1 MYLHGSIIN
10 REGQTVTVEIV
21 TNGDRTMDLEID
33 TEESGVWFLDED
45 AVVTETSVNDTRD
58 VLLRHAC
65 SIRLLTREYLP
76 GLFCKNCR
84 DAVVNV
90 RRDGQ
95 LVFAGYL
102 EPQVYEQGYNEELDE
117 LELNC
122 VDALS
127 ALQYRNYQ
135 GVGEQGVSYAAKKRE
150 ALQRS
155 FGDILKEIL
164 NGVTAGLDLE
174 GSGPLPI
181 WYDGS
186 LAKSE
191 SDGGNI
197 LDGLQ
202 VSSLLFLG
210 EDESDVWTEDVVVEE
225 LLRWLN
231 LHVTEE
237 NGALWIFNWETVKGG
252 GSSWQQLG
260 GSGTTQT
267 ESQEVEI
274 SLDNVADMGT
284 SLSISEVKNQVIVTC
299 EREEMETLID
309 DPLDGD
315 SLVSKFDCKQ
325 KYMTEYIAEG
335 SGDEAAGA
343 MNRMIVHKVAPDYDR
358 AKVIDWYMQVMDNP
372 SWTLY
377 YEKGKKVTD
386 LYEKDGKG
394 NYVNQA
400 EVARFLKQRRLV
412 PCFLRFGSVEKG
424 SGQSDNSPVSSID
437 MKDYLYIS
445 VNGNE
450 REDPNSTPT
459 DDEIERHMPIAEFV
473 KNTGGAVFS
482 PADGDT
488 TNYLVFSGKILLQ
501 PIVYESSANGN
512 PGYANKDNNYEL
524 IRTNGNIDQTDRPAE
539 FPAYDREPGES
550 NSNLVKSDNSQDGRY
565 YTRQFWKVE
574 NPKDGSDNYD
584 YYKDQ
589 AGSVQP
595 WTEDKSA
602 KGYHYRMTATTED
615 DAETADKYSKVP
627 VLACELI
634 IGDKRCIETE
644 IDQWGNSTFV
654 WVPVGA
660 WEDETSPYHGMKYF
674 TLGFNPKLEDYI
686 IGQEYDLQNT
696 IDYTMGLDVDGTAIP
711 IKASDH
717 LSGDVTF
724 RIVGPVNLTWNQ
736 VTRRH
741 PSFWR
746 HTKISNEDHSVL
758 AHTENIIIEG
768 FSCGVYSDNGLQG
781 SSASDLVYM
790 SDEDEGWVNK
800 MDDVTLRL
808 CSGLTTAES
817 KELGAKAMVCLGT
830 VQDAVSNDAVMKVYD
845 RLRGEKD
852 KPEKLLVDALYRE
865 WHEPRIILNQ
875 TLRDRKGTVS
885 LWNHYRHPALG
896 KTFYVQG
903 LSRNLMSGEA
913 TVVMKEMWD

>member
-21 TNGDRTMDLEID
+21 TNGDRTTDLEID

-237 NGALWIFNWETVKGG
+237 SGALWIFNWETVKGG

-274 SLDNVADMGT
+274 SMDNVADT
-284 SLSISEVKNQVIVTC
+284 
-299 EREEMETLID
+299 
-309 DPLDGD
+309 
-315 SLVSKFDCKQ
+315 
-325 KYMTEYIAEG
+325 
-335 SGDEAAGA
+335 
-343 MNRMIVHKVAPDYDR
+343 
-358 AKVIDWYMQVMDNP
+358 
-372 SWTLY
+372 
-377 YEKGKKVTD
+377 
-386 LYEKDGKG
+386 
-394 NYVNQA
+394 
-400 EVARFLKQRRLV
+400 
-412 PCFLRFGSVEKG
+412 
-424 SGQSDNSPVSSID
+424 
-437 MKDYLYIS
+437 
-445 VNGNE
+445 
-450 REDPNSTPT
+450 
-459 DDEIERHMPIAEFV
+459 
-473 KNTGGAVFS
+473 
-482 PADGDT
+482 
-488 TNYLVFSGKILLQ
+488 
-501 PIVYESSANGN
+501 
-512 PGYANKDNNYEL
+512 
-524 IRTNGNIDQTDRPAE
+524 
-539 FPAYDREPGES
+539 
-550 NSNLVKSDNSQDGRY
+550 
-565 YTRQFWKVE
+565 
-574 NPKDGSDNYD
+574 
-584 YYKDQ
+584 
-589 AGSVQP
+589 
-595 WTEDKSA
+595 
-602 KGYHYRMTATTED
+602 
-615 DAETADKYSKVP
+615 
-627 VLACELI
+627 
-634 IGDKRCIETE
+634 
-644 IDQWGNSTFV
+644 
-654 WVPVGA
+654 
-660 WEDETSPYHGMKYF
+660 
-674 TLGFNPKLEDYI
+674 
-686 IGQEYDLQNT
+686 
-696 IDYTMGLDVDGTAIP
+696 
-711 IKASDH
+711 
-717 LSGDVTF
+717 
-724 RIVGPVNLTWNQ
+724 
-736 VTRRH
+736 
-741 PSFWR
+741 
-746 HTKISNEDHSVL
+746 
-758 AHTENIIIEG
+758 
-768 FSCGVYSDNGLQG
+768 
-781 SSASDLVYM
+781 
-790 SDEDEGWVNK
+790 
-800 MDDVTLRL
+800 
-808 CSGLTTAES
+808 
-817 KELGAKAMVCLGT
+817 
-830 VQDAVSNDAVMKVYD
+830 
-845 RLRGEKD
+845 
-852 KPEKLLVDALYRE
+852 
-865 WHEPRIILNQ
+865 
-875 TLRDRKGTVS
+875 
-885 LWNHYRHPALG
+885 
-896 KTFYVQG
+896 
-903 LSRNLMSGEA
+903 
-913 TVVMKEMWD
+913 